1 MRTPLCL
8 AAIPLLAGVA
18 FAQDAKPAT
27 AGGQAGAS
35 GTEVQTQ
42 IYRGTLV
49 DASCSGSGAAGTG
62 AGSPASTDSSG
73 GTQKKSKSAPAGGCS
88 VSSSTSQFALQ
99 MQDGRTVKFDSV
111 GNMRAQTALK
121 EKKKWS
127 EAASAGKP
135 IRAKVG
141 GTITGEKLTVVSVD

>member
-49 DASCSGSGAAGTG
+49 DASCAAGTG
-62 AGSPASTDSSG
+62 AGAAASADSSG
-73 GTQKKSKSAPAGGCS
+73 GTQKKSKGAPAGGCS